1 MYANLQEV
9 FDTAAKHLITQG
21 RPAVPEDGE
30 EALRAPSRCLYRT
43 AAGLKCAVGC
53 LIPDTHYDPE
63 IEGGGVLSILEA
75 VRANDLAVLPSNS
88 RALSNVLGE
97 LGLMDERALDLL
109 YALQRMHDS
118 YADDSGRIDWREGLA
133 RVADQFG
140 LGTSALTAQA

>member
-9 FDTAAKHLITQG
+9 FDTAAKHLIAQG
-21 RPAVPEDGE
+21 RPAVPEGE
-30 EALRAPSRCLYRT
+30 EETEAAMSSCLYRT

-53 LIPDTHYDPE
+53 LIPDTLYAPE

-75 VRANDLAVLPSNS
+75 VRANDLTVLPSNS

-109 YALQRMHDS
+109 NALQRMHDA
-118 YADDSGRIDWREGLA
+118 YADEYGCIDWRPGLA

-140 LGTSALTAQA
+140 LDMPALTA